1 MSKICEKVTVPA
13 RYFGGESNLPQQKEN
28 VDVRF
33 CMCVSD
39 TYEVG
44 MSNLGVRIL
53 YFLINNI
60 DGVVCERCFAPWFD
74 YATWLQE
81 HKQKLC
87 SLESQT
93 PLSDFDFVGFSM
105 QYELCYSNF
114 FQMLEL
120 AQIPVWQKDRTE
132 DHPFVVAGGPCAVN
146 LEPMADFFDFIFVG
160 DGETPWPK
168 IIKDWQKMKSTTTK
182 KDFLRYVD
190 KTYSCIYVPSLHPV
204 QYQSGK
210 VKNPFDFTITKNTE
224 KDLDSLFA
232 PTTQLVPTIEIV
244 HDRAV
249 VELARGCANGCRFCQ
264 AGFIYRPVRERSRQQ
279 VVEICQQLLR
289 NTGYQE
295 VSLNSLS
302 AGDYS
307 ELLELVQDLKPVCQ
321 QFNARLGLPSLRVDS
336 FKGDFVSE
344 NRKSSLTF
352 APEAGTQRLRD
363 VINKNVTKDDVL
375 SACEQAFMQG
385 YSSVKLYFMIGLPT
399 ETMDDVAGIA
409 DLAFEIKNLYH
420 KLTKKVLRIS
430 VSVATFIPKPFTP
443 FQWEQFANK
452 LDVEEK
458 QTYLKT
464 RLRKGQ
470 IGFSYTDYE
479 TSLLEAI
486 LARGG
491 RNLAPA
497 LYQAY
502 KNGACFDAWTEC
514 FKWQC
519 YQDAFVQH
527 GIDVDAIVS
536 SKQEDEILP
545 WDMIDIGVSK
555 QYLLLEKRRAQQA
568 VATPSCTQKCNG
580 CGLKKQGFCLQS
592 EGNRKL

>member
-1 MSKICEKVTVPA
+1 MPTPKSE
-13 RYFGGESNLPQQKEN
+13 

-53 YFLINNI
+53 YFLINSMDN
-60 DGVVCERCFAPWFD
+60 VVCERCFAPWFD
-74 YATWLQE
+74 YQDYLKENNQ
-81 HKQKLC
+81 QLC

-93 PLSDFDFVGFSM
+93 PLNQFDFVGFSM
-105 QYELCYSNF
+105 QYELCYSNV

-120 AQIPVWQKDRTE
+120 ANIPVLSKDRN
-132 DHPFVVAGGPCAVN
+132 DNHPFVVAGGPCAVN
-146 LEPMADFFDFIFVG
+146 LEPMADYLDFIFVG

-168 IIKDWQKMKSTTTK
+168 IIKDWQKMKATTSK
-182 KDFLRYVD
+182 KDFLSYVD

-204 QYQSGK
+204 EYVGEK
-210 VKNPFDFTITKNTE
+210 VAKPMDFVIKKNTE
-224 KDLDSLFA
+224 KDLDSIFA

-249 VELARGCANGCRFCQ
+249 VELSRGCANGCRFCQ
-264 AGFIYRPVRERSRQQ
+264 AGFIYRPVRERSQRQ
-279 VVEICQQLLR
+279 VVEICQQLLA
-289 NTGYQE
+289 NTGYNE

-307 ELLELVQDLKPVCQ
+307 TLSQLVQDLKPVCQ
-321 QFNARLGLPSLRVDS
+321 KYNARLGLPSLRVDS

-363 VINKNVTKDDVL
+363 VINKNVTKEDVL
-375 SACEQAFMQG
+375 SACEQAFNQG

-443 FQWEQFANK
+443 FQWEQFATK
-452 LDVEEK
+452 EDVEAK
-458 QTYLKT
+458 QMYLKT

-479 TSLLEAI
+479 TSLLEAV

-491 RNLAPA
+491 RTVGPA

-514 FKWQC
+514 FNWQR
-519 YQDAFVQH
+519 YKDAFDQF
-527 GIDVDAIVS
+527 GIDVDQIVAQ
-536 SKQEDEILP
+536 KEEDEVLP
-545 WDMIDIGVSK
+545 WDMIDIGVTK
-555 QYLLLEKRRAQQA
+555 QYLLLEKHRAQQG

-580 CGLKKQGFCLQS
+580 CGLKKQGFCDKS